1 MFLFNILLQT
11 ADAVQQNAASAA
23 PAANAAGAAAAP
35 APTTEH
41 VSAPILEIMTKGGVV
56 MGLLAFCLLLTV
68 FFIVERWIYIKNRSK
83 VDEAMLGVI
92 KDKLKE
98 NQMDAA
104 MSYCERTPTAQGQMF
119 STGLRFLG
127 SNMREIESAME
138 TKASVEL
145 SAMESNLAYLS
156 LISRI
161 APMLGFVGT
170 IWGVINIF
178 YSISQTN
185 DLSIGAISGGLYTKM
200 VASFAGLLV
209 GIISFLGYQ
218 LFMRKID
225 RFAERLQ
232 EQSLNLLEILTKSN
246 L

>member
-1 MFLFNILLQT
+1 MMFLLNILLQ
-11 ADAVQQNAASAA
+11 
-23 PAANAAGAAAAP
+23 AANAAAVNEPVAEKKAA
-35 APTTEH
+35 TVEH
-41 VSAPILEIMTKGGVV
+41 VSAPILEMMAKGGFV
-56 MGLLAFCLLLTV
+56 MALLGFCLILSIY
-68 FFIVERWIYIKNRSK
+68 FMVERLIYLKNRAK
-83 VDEAMLGVI
+83 IDDNLINVI
-92 KDKLKE
+92 KDNLRE
-98 NQMDAA
+98 NRPDAA
-104 MSYCERTPTAQGQMF
+104 LAYCDRVPTAQAQMI

-145 SAMESNLAYLS
+145 SAMESNLTYLS

-178 YSISQTN
+178 YSIAQSN
-185 DLSIGAISGGLYTKM
+185 DLSIASISEGLYVKM

-218 LFMRKID
+218 LFMRRID

-232 EQSLNLLEILTKSN
+232 EQSLNLLEVLTKSN
-246 L
+246 I

>member
-11 ADAVQQNAASAA
+11 ANAVD
-23 PAANAAGAAAAP
+23 PAGAAAAQ
-35 APTTEH
+35 PTGALAATEH
-41 VSAPILEIMTKGGVV
+41 VSAPILEIMSKGGVV

-68 FFIVERWIYIKNRSK
+68 FFMVERWIYLKNRAK
-83 VDEAMLGVI
+83 IDDAMIGVI

-218 LFMRKID
+218 LLMKKID

-232 EQSLNLLEILTKSN
+232 EQSLNLLEVLTKSN

>member
-1 MFLFNILLQT
+1 
-11 ADAVQQNAASAA
+11 
-23 PAANAAGAAAAP
+23 
-35 APTTEH
+35 
-41 VSAPILEIMTKGGVV
+41 
-56 MGLLAFCLLLTV
+56 MGLLGFCLILSIY
-68 FFIVERWIYIKNRSK
+68 FMVERLIYLKNRAK
-83 VDEAMLGVI
+83 IDDNLINVI
-92 KDKLKE
+92 KDNLRD
-98 NQMDAA
+98 NRPDAA
-104 MSYCERTPTAQGQMF
+104 LAYCDRVPTAQAQMI

-145 SAMESNLAYLS
+145 SAMESNLTYLS

-178 YSISQTN
+178 YSIAQSN
-185 DLSIGAISGGLYTKM
+185 DLSIASISEGLYVKM

-218 LFMRKID
+218 LFMRRID

-232 EQSLNLLEILTKSN
+232 EQSLNLLEVLTKSN
-246 L
+246 I

>member
-1 MFLFNILLQT
+1 MMFLLNILLQ
-11 ADAVQQNAASAA
+11 AASVAA
-23 PAANAAGAAAAP
+23 VNEPVAGAKS
-35 APTTEH
+35 TTVEH
-41 VSAPILEIMTKGGVV
+41 VSAPILEMMAKGGFV
-56 MGLLAFCLLLTV
+56 MGILGFCLVLSIY
-68 FFIVERWIYIKNRSK
+68 FMVERFIYLNKRAKIDDN
-83 VDEAMLGVI
+83 LINVI
-92 KDKLKE
+92 KDNLRE
-98 NQMDAA
+98 NRPDAA
-104 MSYCERTPTAQGQMF
+104 LAYCDRVPTAQAQMI

-145 SAMESNLAYLS
+145 SAMESNLTYLS

-178 YSISQTN
+178 YSIAQSN
-185 DLSIGAISGGLYTKM
+185 DLSIASISEGLYVKM
-200 VASFAGLLV
+200 VASFAGLVV

-218 LFMRKID
+218 LFMRRID

-232 EQSLNLLEILTKSN
+232 EQSLNLL
-246 L
+246 

>member
-1 MFLFNILLQT
+1 MLFLTLLQASNAVADT
-11 ADAVQQNAASAA
+11 ANK
-23 PAANAAGAAAAP
+23 AAATGA
-35 APTTEH
+35 TEH
-41 VSAPILEIMTKGGVV
+41 VSAPVLEIMTKGGVV
-56 MGLLAFCLLLTV
+56 MALLAFSLLLAIY
-68 FFIVERWIYIKNRSK
+68 FIVERYIYVSK
-83 VDEAMLGVI
+83 RAAIDSNLINVV
-92 KDKLKE
+92 KDSLKE
-98 NQMDAA
+98 NRPDSALA
-104 MSYCERTPTAQGQMF
+104 YCDRTPTAQAQVIA
-119 STGLRFLG
+119 TGLRFLG

-145 SAMESNLAYLS
+145 SAMESNLHYLS
-156 LISRI
+156 LIARV

-178 YSISQTN
+178 YSISTTN

-209 GIISFLGYQ
+209 GIIAFLGYQ
-218 LFMRKID
+218 LYVRKID

-232 EQSLNLLEILTKSN
+232 EQSLNLMEILVKSH

>member
-1 MFLFNILLQT
+1 MMFLLNILLQ
-11 ADAVQQNAASAA
+11 
-23 PAANAAGAAAAP
+23 AANAAAVNEPVAGEKAA
-35 APTTEH
+35 TVEH
-41 VSAPILEIMTKGGVV
+41 VSAPILEMMAKGGFV
-56 MGLLAFCLLLTV
+56 MALLGFCLILSIY
-68 FFIVERWIYIKNRSK
+68 FMVERLIYLKNRAK
-83 VDEAMLGVI
+83 IDDNLINVI
-92 KDKLKE
+92 KDNLRE
-98 NQMDAA
+98 NRPDAA
-104 MSYCERTPTAQGQMF
+104 LAYCDRVPTAQAQMI

-145 SAMESNLAYLS
+145 SAMESNLTYLS

-178 YSISQTN
+178 YSIAQSN
-185 DLSIGAISGGLYTKM
+185 DLSIASISEGLYVKM
-200 VASFAGLLV
+200 VASFAGLVV

-218 LFMRKID
+218 LFMRRID

-232 EQSLNLLEILTKSN
+232 EQSLNLLEVLTKSN
-246 L
+246 I

>member
-1 MFLFNILLQT
+1 MMFLLNILLQ
-11 ADAVQQNAASAA
+11 
-23 PAANAAGAAAAP
+23 AANAAAVNEQVAGEKAA
-35 APTTEH
+35 TVEH
-41 VSAPILEIMTKGGVV
+41 VSAPILEMMAKGGFV
-56 MGLLAFCLLLTV
+56 MALLGFCLILSIY
-68 FFIVERWIYIKNRSK
+68 FMVERLIYLKNRAK
-83 VDEAMLGVI
+83 IDDNLINVI
-92 KDKLKE
+92 KDNLRE
-98 NQMDAA
+98 NRPDAA
-104 MSYCERTPTAQGQMF
+104 LAYCDRVPTAQAQMI

-145 SAMESNLAYLS
+145 SAMESNLTYLS

-178 YSISQTN
+178 YSIAQSN
-185 DLSIGAISGGLYTKM
+185 DLSIASISEGLYVKM
-200 VASFAGLLV
+200 VASFAGLVV

-218 LFMRKID
+218 LFMRRID

-232 EQSLNLLEILTKSN
+232 EQSLNLLEVLTKSN
-246 L
+246 I